1 MALTIHQPSVIFN
14 RMLFHTK
21 CQEENESVTDFAT
34 NLQILLRECQYPVDC
49 IFLDG
54 LARDRFI
61 AGIEDKE
68 LQAFLTTQPER
79 ISLNEIVEICLNLQ
93 SPLLKVQNPEI
104 VQWCNR
110 KIVSEGKI
118 GLATFSNKTN
128 VLDIQIANETRDK
141 AYCDKEPSNEENENG
156 KQLLENENTHKC
168 CYCNDQT
175 NASSLVQLPIPKH
188 VDTRLFQCE
197 KCDFS
202 TSWKCSLTKHLE
214 KVHNSAAINSQYICD
229 KCGFSTKFSR
239 AYKKHL
245 MSLKISGKCEI
256 LDKNQNSNHSKQ
268 NEPIKCPHC
277 SYTRTQRSKV
287 LNHIKSVHEDEKP
300 FKCSQCKSSFKLKF
314 RLTAHMKLS
323 HGDGKVRKIPI
334 FMYLLLLFFF
344 FLFNYSVNLLECS
357 K

>member
-1 MALTIHQPSVIFN
+1 MALTMHQPSVIFN

-21 CQEENESVTDFAT
+21 YQEENESVTDFAT

-61 AGIEDKE
+61 AGIADKE
-68 LQAFLTTQPER
+68 LQAFLTTQPEG
-79 ISLNEIVEICLNLQ
+79 ISLNEIVEVCLNLQ
-93 SPLLKVQNPEI
+93 SPLLKGQNPKV
-104 VQWCNR
+104 VQWCSR
-110 KIVSEGKI
+110 KNVPEGKS
-118 GLATFSNKTN
+118 GLPTFSNQTN
-128 VLDIQIANETRDK
+128 VLDIRIANETGDEVC
-141 AYCDKEPSNEENENG
+141 CDKEPFNEEGKNAKQSVENA
-156 KQLLENENTHKC
+156 NTHRC
-168 CYCNDQT
+168 CYCDDQT
-175 NASSLVQLPIPKH
+175 NVSSLVQQPTPKH

-202 TSWKCSLTKHLE
+202 TTWKCSLTKHLE
-214 KVHNSAAINSQYICD
+214 KVHNHGTINSQYICD

-256 LDKNQNSNHSKQ
+256 PDQNQNSNHSKQ

-300 FKCSQCKSSFKLKF
+300 FKCSQCQSSFKLKF

-323 HGDGKVRKIPI
+323 HGDGKVRTFLI
-334 FMYLLLLFFF
+334 FIFLLSPF
-344 FLFNYSVNLLECS
+344 YV
-357 K
+357 